1 MDLFGIGLGEL
12 LLILVLALVV
22 IGPERLPEVARQLGR
37 MLAELR
43 READQ
48 LTAEFQ
54 RSLELAA
61 QERREQRR
69 AAGSMPGG
77 PPCPSCGFQG
87 DAGARFCARCGA
99 ALAAP
104 LPEGERRT

>member
-1 MDLFGIGLGEL
+1 VDLFGIGLGEL
-12 LLILVLALVV
+12 FLILVLALIVL
-22 IGPERLPEVARQLGR
+22 GPERLPEVARQLGR
-37 MLAELR
+37 TLAQLR

-61 QERREQRR
+61 QERREQRLG
-69 AAGSMPGG
+69 AGSAPSG
-77 PPCPSCGFQG
+77 PACASCGFRG

-99 ALAAP
+99 SLAAP
-104 LPEGERRT
+104 LPEGERRA